1 MPKKQAAGIRRVR
14 RNFEHAASMPEK
26 AQRILFRYLQFD
38 MRGSRSMSQL
48 VKTFCAFATPLLI
61 AVAITACS
69 HDAPVPPAKT
79 ADPLRSFSSDQFFNG
94 KVRPLCKALFDSYC
108 GYLYS
113 PEAMGNIEV
122 KRKPASLASSS
133 NLNPSSSAVISILQ
147 GETKNQFSQ
156 VYFKY
161 SLAKLR
167 NKRSLPRD
175 FANALTKNLYF
186 EKLRTFLDRAPRDR
200 MTIQQRLETE
210 QIGYELSYL
219 WSSALNETVLSRMVR
234 RYSGFHR
241 IADQMVPVELD
252 LERRRQ
258 RRELISDISKAIWRD
273 DANWQKVED
282 GFSSLQRSYAKMI
295 DRLDIEESLKSEW
308 ISRIKEIKLVL
319 PGSMPSISDDECS
332 TTTINAYYFTYL
344 NVLTVCAGD
353 FNSED
358 ILQTLAHEMGHA
370 LGIDRT
376 QYLFEMKSDLGVS
389 INELRNNVCAPD
401 KFSCDSWK
409 QFKSSFDQDL
419 LELASYRPQLP
430 EFERCLK
437 RRPTTKVLGPEEIRK
452 YAVGSV
458 ADRVSSLASSDR
470 FLRITKAEVPMPNG
484 KIQKNPN
491 YLNPCSY
498 YLWSKGEEPIDDEL
512 STLMFFTA
520 EYRCSDGTAAER
532 LKHSIDLSRDFSL
545 RIEQETLKIEGEFSA
560 RPELEHEGYAS
571 PPFERFADVIGSYAM
586 AELLKEIPDQW
597 DRQNRYLASSSW
609 QCSEPSIQSSFPI
622 ESAIENLYVY
632 DSHTEGDI
640 RKKELFSTPIR
651 EVIGCQKDFEFN
663 ECSLPFRK

>member
-1 MPKKQAAGIRRVR
+1 MG
-14 RNFEHAASMPEK
+14 RNSMPQK
-26 AQRILFRYLQFD
+26 LTSVVSKTTHFLTLFA
-38 MRGSRSMSQL
+38 S
-48 VKTFCAFATPLLI
+48 
-61 AVAITACS
+61 AITFALNLTSCS
-69 HDAPVPPAKT
+69 HDVLAPVAKT
-79 ADPLRSFSSDQFFNG
+79 QDPLRSFSSDQFFNG
-94 KVRPLCKALFDSYC
+94 RVKPLCKALFDSYC
-108 GYLYS
+108 SYLYS

-122 KRKPASLASSS
+122 KRNTAS
-133 NLNPSSSAVISILQ
+133 ISILQ

-161 SLAKLR
+161 SIAKLR
-167 NKRSLPRD
+167 NKRLLPHD
-175 FANALTKNLYF
+175 FSNALTKNLYF
-186 EKLRTFLDRAPRDR
+186 EKLRAFLDRTPRER
-200 MTIQQRLETE
+200 MTVQQRLEAE
-210 QIGYELSYL
+210 QTGYELSYL
-219 WSSALNETVLSRMVR
+219 WSSALNETVLSRMVH

-273 DANWQKVED
+273 DSNWQKVED
-282 GFSSLQRSYAKMI
+282 GFTSLQHSYAKII
-295 DRLDIEESLKSEW
+295 DQLDLDNQLKSEW

-376 QYLFEMKSDLGVS
+376 QYLFEMKSDLGKSVS
-389 INELRNNVCAPD
+389 ELRGNVCAPE

-409 QFKSSFDQDL
+409 TFKSGFAQNIAQLD
-419 LELASYRPQLP
+419 SYQPELP

-452 YAVGSV
+452 YSMGYV
-458 ADRVSSLASSDR
+458 ADRISSLAGSDR
-470 FLRITKAEVPMPNG
+470 FLRITKSEVPMRNG
-484 KIQKNPN
+484 KKQKNPN

-520 EYRCSDGTAAER
+520 EYRCSDGTAPER
-532 LKHSIDLSRDFSL
+532 LKNSIDLSREFSE
-545 RIEQETLKIEGEFSA
+545 RIQEATLKIEGEFSS
-560 RPELEHEGYAS
+560 RPELEHDGFAS

-586 AELLKEIPDQW
+586 AELLKEMPDQW

-609 QCSEPSIQSSFPI
+609 QCSEPSIETNYPI
-622 ESAIENLYVY
+622 ESAIENQYVF

-651 EVIGCQKDFEFN
+651 EVIGCQKDFEFK
-663 ECSLPFRK
+663 ECTLPFKK